1 MQPWSRPL
9 HGRIEEHVDEPYLD
23 LGAEALRRALAAI
36 GITDLRCK
44 LFEAGLYG
52 IEYDYPLGLLYLA
65 DCLAP

>member
-1 MQPWSRPL
+1 MQPWCRPP

-23 LGAEALRRALAAI
+23 LGAEAFRRALAAI

-44 LFEAGLYG
+44 LFEAGHHG
-52 IEYDYPLGLLYLA
+52 IEYHYPLGLLYLA